1 MTKQKAL
8 QEFVEN
14 LKKKHGNKIQKI
26 ILFGSYARGEDR
38 DDSDIDVLVV
48 TTEKRF
54 EMQKNLSGIAVDILL
69 ETGEYISAKAVSTEE
84 YNFMKEI
91 NTGFYQNIA
100 REGVPI
106 G

>member
-1 MTKQKAL
+1 MNKQKAL
-8 QEFVEN
+8 QKFVEAV
-14 LKKKHGNKIQKI
+14 KKKHGDKIQKI
-26 ILFGSYARGEDR
+26 TLFGSYARGEDSK
-38 DDSDIDVLVV
+38 DSDIDVLVV

-54 EMQKNLSGIAVDILL
+54 EMQKELSGIAVDILL
-69 ETGEYISAKAVSTEE
+69 ETGVYISAKAVSTEE

-91 NTGFYQNIA
+91 NTGFYQNIV